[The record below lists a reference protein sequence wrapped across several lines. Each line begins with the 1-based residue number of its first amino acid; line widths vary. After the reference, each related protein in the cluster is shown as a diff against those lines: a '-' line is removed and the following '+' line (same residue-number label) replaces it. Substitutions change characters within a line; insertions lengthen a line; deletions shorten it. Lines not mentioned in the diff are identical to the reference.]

1 MGEARFSLDSEE
13 SGWER
18 GGLPESEERTGEG
31 GEGGEACLSA
41 ISSAIGVGEEDL
53 FGGYSNNL
61 NIDAKG

>member
-18 GGLPESEERTGEG
+18 GGLPESEERT